1 MEDELPANRGAACME
16 SHPVN
21 RRDFLSAAGRHAA
34 AAAAVATPVLA
45 ATADA
50 GSALYDRLADQL
62 GTAREALEAQLDAL
76 SGELRTL
83 GGRVSRIEFQQQML
97 LYLLLLSFVVDGGL
111 TWLVMHVPAA
121 PIV

>member
-1 MEDELPANRGAACME
+1 
-16 SHPVN
+16 VN
-21 RRDFLSAAGRHAA
+21 RRDFLTTAGRHAA

-62 GTAREALEAQLDAL
+62 GAARAALEEQIGAL
-76 SGELRTL
+76 GGELRTL
-83 GGRVSRIEFQQQML
+83 GGRVSRIEFQQQLL
-97 LYLLLLSFVVDGGL
+97 LYLLLLSFIVDGGL
-111 TWLVMHVPAA
+111 TWLVMHVPVA